1 GGGLKKPQAASVDAS
16 IETAFADMPE
26 PDFGD
31 LSEPSALLVTGIG
44 GTGVVTIGAILAMAG
59 HIEDKGVTT
68 MDQTGLAQKGGA
80 VTSHIRIAKTPE
92 DIHTV
97 RIGIAGATTIIG
109 CDMLVTADG
118 DCMSKIKPAGSS
130 IGETDRKSVV

>member
-1 GGGLKKPQAASVDAS
+1 KPKAASIDEA
-16 IETAFADMPE
+16 IEAAFSDMPN
-26 PDFGD
+26 PDYGD
-31 LSEPSALLVTGIG
+31 LSEPAAVLVTGIG

-59 HIEDKGVTT
+59 HLENKGVTT

-80 VTSHIRIAKTPE
+80 VTSHVRIAKTPE

-109 CDMLVTADG
+109 CDMLVTSDG
-118 DCMSKIKPAGSS
+118 DCLSK
-130 IGETDRKSVV
+130 